1 MDLIPTRELSQREL
15 VRRLKELVD
24 SVLDPEYRIKHPV
37 AFAKDYHCIVMI
49 VSRQKAQLHTKY
61 ISHNLG
67 QARLQFLDALE
78 IGEGTA

>member
-1 MDLIPTRELSQREL
+1 LGLIPTRELSQREL

-24 SVLDPEYRIKHPV
+24 SVLDPEYRIKHPE

-49 VSRQKAQLHTKY
+49 VSRQKTQLHTKY
-61 ISHNLG
+61 VSHNLG

-78 IGEGTA
+78 IEAGAA